1 MSPVRST
8 PVYASTPLSMDG
20 LDELSILLVED
31 NDADAE
37 LIVRALRKGRL
48 VNLVHRVRDGIE
60 ALDFLSRSG
69 PFQDHHA
76 DLPSLIFLDL
86 HMPRMDGQEFLRR
99 LKLDERTKQIPVV
112 MFASSTEELDLS
124 ESYRQGADSYIVKP
138 PNRDAFAEAVSDTAL
153 YWLVMRR
160 NKA

>member
-1 MSPVRST
+1 
-8 PVYASTPLSMDG
+8 MDG

-31 NDADAE
+31 NDSDAE

-48 VNLVHRVRDGIE
+48 VNVVHRVRDGIE
-60 ALDFLSRSG
+60 ALEFLCMSG
-69 PFQDHHA
+69 AQHEQRGE
-76 DLPSLIFLDL
+76 LPSLIFLDL

-99 LKLDERTKQIPVV
+99 LKLDERTRQIPVA
-112 MFASSTEELDLS
+112 MFASSTEDLDLS
-124 ESYRQGADSYIVKP
+124 ESYRQGADTYIVKP
-138 PNRDAFAEAVSDTAL
+138 PNAEAFAQAVSDTAL

>member
-1 MSPVRST
+1 
-8 PVYASTPLSMDG
+8 MDG

-48 VNLVHRVRDGIE
+48 VTVVHRVRDGVE
-60 ALDFLSRSG
+60 AMEFLSMSG
-69 PFQDHHA
+69 AQQEQRL

-99 LKLDERTKQIPVV
+99 LRLDERTRQIPVA
-112 MFASSTEELDLS
+112 MFATSTEDIDLS
-124 ESYRQGADSYIVKP
+124 ESYRQGADTYIVKP
-138 PNRDAFAEAVSDTAL
+138 PNAEAFAQAVSDTAL

>member
-1 MSPVRST
+1 VRST
-8 PVYASTPLSMDG
+8 PVFASTPLAMDG

-48 VNLVHRVRDGIE
+48 VNVVHRVRDGIE
-60 ALDFLSRSG
+60 ALEFLAMSG
-69 PFQDHHA
+69 APQDRRA

-99 LKLDERTKQIPVV
+99 LKLDERTRQIPVA
-112 MFASSTEELDLS
+112 MFASSTEEIDLS
-124 ESYRQGADSYIVKP
+124 ESYRHGADTYIVKP
-138 PNRDAFAEAVSDTAL
+138 PNAEAFAQAVSDTAL

>member
-1 MSPVRST
+1 MPPLRST
-8 PVYASTPLSMDG
+8 PVYASTPLTMDG

-48 VNLVHRVRDGIE
+48 VNVVHRVRDGIE
-60 ALDFLSRSG
+60 ALDFLSRTG
-69 PFQDHHA
+69 TFQERCA

-99 LKLDERTKQIPVV
+99 LKLDECTKRIPVA
-112 MFASSTEELDLS
+112 MFSSSTEDLDLS
-124 ESYRQGADSYIVKP
+124 ESYRQGADAYIVKP
-138 PNRDAFAEAVSDTAL
+138 PNHEAFAQAVSDTAL

>member
-1 MSPVRST
+1 
-8 PVYASTPLSMDG
+8 MDG

-48 VNLVHRVRDGIE
+48 VNVVHRVRDGVE
-60 ALDFLSRSG
+60 AMEFLSMSG
-69 PFQDHHA
+69 TQQEQRL

-99 LKLDERTKQIPVV
+99 LKLDERTRQIPVA
-112 MFASSTEELDLS
+112 MFAASTEDLDLS
-124 ESYRQGADSYIVKP
+124 ESYRQGADTYIVKP
-138 PNRDAFAEAVSDTAL
+138 PNAEAFAQAVSDTAL

>member
-1 MSPVRST
+1 VRST
-8 PVYASTPLSMDG
+8 PVFASTPLAMDG

-48 VNLVHRVRDGIE
+48 VNVVHRVRDGIE
-60 ALDFLSRSG
+60 ALEFLAMSG
-69 PFQDHHA
+69 ASQDRRA

-86 HMPRMDGQEFLRR
+86 DMPRMDGQEFLRR
-99 LKLDERTKQIPVV
+99 LKLDERTSRIPVAV
-112 MFASSTEELDLS
+112 FASSTEDLDLS
-124 ESYRQGADSYIVKP
+124 ESYRQGADTYIVKP
-138 PNRDAFAEAVSDTAL
+138 PNHDAFAQAVSDTAL

>member
-1 MSPVRST
+1 VRST
-8 PVYASTPLSMDG
+8 PVFASTPLAMDG

-31 NDADAE
+31 NDNDAE

-48 VNLVHRVRDGIE
+48 VNVVHRVRDGIE
-60 ALDFLSRSG
+60 AMEFLSMSG
-69 PFQDHHA
+69 AQPEWRG

-99 LKLDERTKQIPVV
+99 LKLDERTRQIPVA
-112 MFASSTEELDLS
+112 MFASSTEDLDLS
-124 ESYRQGADSYIVKP
+124 ESYRQGADTYIVKP
-138 PNRDAFAEAVSDTAL
+138 PNAAAFAQAVSDTAL

>member
-1 MSPVRST
+1 
-8 PVYASTPLSMDG
+8 MDG

-48 VNLVHRVRDGIE
+48 VNVVHRVRDGIE
-60 ALDFLSRSG
+60 ALEFLAMSG
-69 PFQDHHA
+69 APQDRRA

-99 LKLDERTKQIPVV
+99 LKLDERTRQIPVA
-112 MFASSTEELDLS
+112 MFASSTEEIDLS
-124 ESYRQGADSYIVKP
+124 ESYRHGADTYIVKP
-138 PNRDAFAEAVSDTAL
+138 PNAEAFAQAVSDTAL

>member
-1 MSPVRST
+1 VRAT
-8 PVYASTPLSMDG
+8 PVFASTPLAMDG
-20 LDELSILLVED
+20 LDELSILLVD
-31 NDADAE
+31 DSDADAE

-48 VNLVHRVRDGIE
+48 VNVVHRVRDGIE
-60 ALDFLSRSG
+60 ALEFLALSG
-69 PFQDHHA
+69 PNQDRRA

-99 LKLDERTKQIPVV
+99 MKLDERTRQIPVA
-112 MFASSTEELDLS
+112 MFATSTEDIDLS
-124 ESYRQGADSYIVKP
+124 ESYRQGADTYIVKP
-138 PNRDAFAEAVSDTAL
+138 PNADAFAQAVSDTAL

>member
-1 MSPVRST
+1 
-8 PVYASTPLSMDG
+8 MDG

-31 NDADAE
+31 NDSDAE

-48 VNLVHRVRDGIE
+48 VNVVHRVHDGIE
-60 ALDFLSRSG
+60 AMEFLSMSG
-69 PFQDHHA
+69 GMSTGMSA
-76 DLPSLIFLDL
+76 GNERRGDLPSLIFLDL

-99 LKLDERTKQIPVV
+99 LRLDERTRQIPVA
-112 MFASSTEELDLS
+112 MFASSTEDLDLS
-124 ESYRQGADSYIVKP
+124 ESYRQGADTYIVKP
-138 PNRDAFAEAVSDTAL
+138 PNAAAFAQAVSDTAL

>member
-1 MSPVRST
+1 VRST
-8 PVYASTPLSMDG
+8 PVFASTPLAMDG

-31 NDADAE
+31 NDNDAE

-48 VNLVHRVRDGIE
+48 VNVVHRVRDGIE
-60 ALDFLSRSG
+60 AMEFLSMSG
-69 PFQDHHA
+69 GQDRRGE
-76 DLPSLIFLDL
+76 LPSLIFLDL

-99 LKLDERTKQIPVV
+99 LKLDERTRQIPVA
-112 MFASSTEELDLS
+112 MFASSTEDIDLS
-124 ESYRQGADSYIVKP
+124 ESYRQGADTYIVKP
-138 PNRDAFAEAVSDTAL
+138 PNAEAFAQAVSDTAL